1 MREHV
6 ARHRAPVLYGDT
18 RDEWGM
24 SQSAGH
30 TFDGGFAS
38 GSARV
43 HNGDHH
49 GTVNH
54 YNYAGSGAPLPDRS
68 DDQSKVA
75 IALAM
80 ESLSFTQIDVRQASV
95 RIAHTSTCKWLF
107 DRPEY
112 SNEQLC
118 LDYACHGNDRDVVN
132 VLLDHNADVNALWAP
147 RTFIHLPESARPR
160 SLIFATSSTGDADG
174 LRLLLDSGADANVS
188 NGEEFYDALAH
199 ACRFGYT
206 NIVSILLAKEAT
218 VSLLEADYYCA
229 LVDVATR
236 RYHALIVRLLFE
248 QCDGCRAQERDLY
261 VGSLLLASKWGF
273 GDIADILR
281 YHGVQYPGPNRAWT
295 SSSRSS

>member
-1 MREHV
+1 MLEADKIRKSSDSTAGCDRGRVMREHV

-199 ACRFGYT
+199 HLMHAASVTQTSY
-206 NIVSILLAKEAT
+206 
-218 VSLLEADYYCA
+218 
-229 LVDVATR
+229 
-236 RYHALIVRLLFE
+236 RYFWQRRLL
-248 QCDGCRAQERDLY
+248 CRYWKPTITARWLM
-261 VGSLLLASKWGF
+261 
-273 GDIADILR
+273 LR
-281 YHGVQYPGPNRAWT
+281 RVVITP
-295 SSSRSS
+295 